1 MRQTHG
7 YTIERDGDVVWL
19 WLNRPDLHNAFDDAL
34 IAALTVE
41 LEELAKDATLRVL
54 VLAGRGASFSAG
66 ADLNWMR
73 RMAAAGREANRD
85 DALGLA
91 TLMRTL
97 AFFPRPTIA
106 RVHGAAFGGGVGL
119 IACCDIAIAT
129 DGAKFG
135 LTEVKLGLVPAVI
148 SPYVVEAI
156 GPRQARRWFLTGESF
171 DATQAASMGLV
182 HQTVAAD
189 QLDLAITRQLEL
201 ILRAGPAA
209 CSVAKQ
215 LVFGIRGTDEAR
227 QGKMDAHT
235 ADLIASLRIS
245 PEGQEG
251 IGAFLEKRSPS
262 WDHAV
267 GSASNP
273 NGS

>member
-7 YTIERDGDVVWL
+7 YTLDRQDDVVWL
-19 WLNRPDLHNAFDDAL
+19 WLDRAALHNAFDDAL

-41 LEELAKDATLRVL
+41 LEELAKDGSLRAL
-54 VLAGRGASFSAG
+54 VLAGRGPSFSAG

-73 RMAAAGREANRD
+73 RMAAAGREVNRD

-97 AFFPRPTIA
+97 AFFPRPTLA
-106 RVHGAAFGGGVGL
+106 RVHGPAFGGGVGL
-119 IACCDIAIAT
+119 IACCDIAIA
-129 DGAKFG
+129 AQECRFG
-135 LTEVKLGLVPAVI
+135 LTEVRLGLVPAVI

-171 DATQAASMGLV
+171 DAARALAMGLV
-182 HQTVAAD
+182 HEVVPAAELD
-189 QLDLAITRQLEL
+189 NSVTAQLQL

-209 CSVAKQ
+209 CGVAKQ

-235 ADLIASLRIS
+235 ADLIASLRVS
-245 PEGQEG
+245 AEGQEG
-251 IGAFLEKRSPS
+251 IAAFLDKRTPV
-262 WDHAV
+262 WVPGKD
-267 GSASNP
+267 
-273 NGS
+273 

>member
-7 YTIERDGDVVWL
+7 YTLERSGDLAWL
-19 WLNRPDLHNAFDDAL
+19 WLNRPELHNAFDDAL

-41 LEELAKDATLRVL
+41 LEELAKDVGLRAL

-97 AFFPRPTIA
+97 AFFPRPTVA
-106 RVHGAAFGGGVGL
+106 RVHGPAYGGGVGL
-119 IACCDIAIAT
+119 IACCDIAIGSDNAR
-129 DGAKFG
+129 FG

-148 SPYVVEAI
+148 SPYVVESI
-156 GPRQARRWFLTGESF
+156 GARQARRWFLTGESF
-171 DATQAASMGLV
+171 DAAQAASMGLL
-182 HQTVAAD
+182 HQVTSSAALD
-189 QLDLAITRQLEL
+189 AAVEHQLQL

-235 ADLIASLRIS
+235 ADLIASLRVS
-245 PEGQEG
+245 AEGQEG
-251 IGAFLEKRSPS
+251 IGAFLDKRAPS
-262 WDHAV
+262 WDRTV
-267 GSASNP
+267 DST
-273 NGS
+273 

>member
-7 YTIERDGDVVWL
+7 YTIERDGDVAWL

-41 LEELAKDATLRVL
+41 LEELAKDATLRAL

-119 IACCDIAIAT
+119 IACCDIAIAA
-129 DGAKFG
+129 DSAKFG

-171 DATQAASMGLV
+171 DATQAATMGLV
-182 HQTVAAD
+182 HQCVAPD
-189 QLDLAITRQLEL
+189 QLDPAIARQLQL

-251 IGAFLEKRSPS
+251 IGAFLEKRAPN
-262 WDHAV
+262 WDPTIN
-267 GSASNP
+267 SA
-273 NGS
+273 

>member
-7 YTIERDGDVVWL
+7 YTIDRQGEVVWL
-19 WLNRPDLHNAFDDAL
+19 WLDRAALHNAFDDAL

-41 LEELAKDATLRVL
+41 LEELAKDSSVRAL
-54 VLAGRGASFSAG
+54 VLAGRGPSFSAG

-73 RMAAAGREANRD
+73 RMAAAGREVNRD

-97 AFFPRPTIA
+97 AFFPRPTLA
-106 RVHGAAFGGGVGL
+106 RVHGPAFGGGVGL
-119 IACCDIAIAT
+119 IACCDIAIA
-129 DGAKFG
+129 AAESRFG
-135 LTEVKLGLVPAVI
+135 LTEVRLGLVPAVI

-171 DATQAASMGLV
+171 DAARALAMGLV
-182 HQTVAAD
+182 HEVVPAAELDASVAA
-189 QLDLAITRQLEL
+189 QLQL

-209 CSVAKQ
+209 CGVAKQ

-235 ADLIASLRIS
+235 ADLIASLRVS
-245 PEGQEG
+245 AEGQEG
-251 IGAFLEKRSPS
+251 IAAFLDKRTPA
-262 WDHAV
+262 WV
-267 GSASNP
+267 P
-273 NGS
+273 PR